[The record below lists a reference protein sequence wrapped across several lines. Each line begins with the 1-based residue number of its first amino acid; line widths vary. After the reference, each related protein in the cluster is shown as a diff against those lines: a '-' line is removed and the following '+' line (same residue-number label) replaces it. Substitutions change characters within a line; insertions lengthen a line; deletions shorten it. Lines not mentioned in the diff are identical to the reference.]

1 MVAAPAFL
9 QDGRRALFEAAFTGY
24 FGWCGVR
31 PIEFGEGIAVV
42 ALKPRAE
49 ILTPWGTLNGG
60 VVNALVEQP
69 TYLAL
74 LTLLKEGEF
83 PMTNDAFIQHM
94 RPLPGDAE
102 YTLRSTVLRRGKSMA
117 WINTDVFAN
126 GALVSTARITKTIL
140 PAQPQR

>member
-1 MVAAPAFL
+1 MTDAPAYFT
-9 QDGRRALFEAAFTGY
+9 DGRQKLFEAAFTGY

-31 PIEFGEGIAVV
+31 PVEVAEGLAVV
-42 ALKPRAE
+42 ALRPRAE
-49 ILTPWGTLNGG
+49 MLTPWGTLNGSLI
-60 VVNALVEQP
+60 NALVEQP

-102 YTLRSTVLRRGKSMA
+102 YRLRSTVLRRGKSMA
-117 WINTDVFAN
+117 WVNTDVFAN
-126 GALVSTARITKTIL
+126 DALVSTARITKTIL
-140 PAQPQR
+140 PAQPRR